1 MDGNQEGRQRMSGV
15 THSPPALRPVYALQD
30 AVELAGMLP
39 ELTLLEGQIRTLR
52 NDPTPQRARDALNY
66 VDGMRPLLLRL
77 AVALEQEAQHD
88 AI

>member
-1 MDGNQEGRQRMSGV
+1 MSSV
-15 THSPPALRPVYALQD
+15 THAAPATCPVYPLQD

-39 ELTLLEGQIRTLR
+39 ELTLLEGQIRALR

-77 AVALEQEAQHD
+77 AVALEQESEHG